1 MPFLSERIKTEKSWI
16 SCPKSHQVLSK
27 GVAKIINRKEH
38 RFNKAK
44 SDFEKD
50 FPKLMNNSV
59 FGKTLEN
66 VRKHRHIIELVTKEK
81 RRNYFVS
88 EPIYY
93 STKIFAENL
102 FVIEIEKIQNTH
114 KYRVDWGLS
123 VLELSK
129 IVMYELLVR
138 LCKAKM
144 VYIKTDDTYI
154 DIAEDFKQ
162 DLILQTMN

>member
-1 MPFLSERIKTEKSWI
+1 M
-16 SCPKSHQVLSK
+16 
-27 GVAKIINRKEH
+27 AKIINRKEH

-88 EPIYY
+88 EPIYQAQ
-93 STKIFAENL
+93 KIFAENL
-102 FVIEIEKIQNTH
+102 FVIEI
-114 KYRVDWGLS
+114 
-123 VLELSK
+123 
-129 IVMYELLVR
+129 
-138 LCKAKM
+138 
-144 VYIKTDDTYI
+144 
-154 DIAEDFKQ
+154 
-162 DLILQTMN
+162 